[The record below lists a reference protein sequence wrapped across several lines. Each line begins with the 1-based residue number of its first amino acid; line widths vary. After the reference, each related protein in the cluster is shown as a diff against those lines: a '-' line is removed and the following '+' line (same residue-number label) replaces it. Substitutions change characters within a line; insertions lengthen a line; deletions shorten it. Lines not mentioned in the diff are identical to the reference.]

1 MRRFFF
7 AAAVAF
13 AAVWGAERVEAQTP
27 RRVENLTDLHRATFR
42 LRAVDA
48 SGRGRVGT
56 GSLNAL
62 DGGRYLGSTNWHVV
76 DGYVDVVAEF
86 FGDGRPFSVP
96 ARVEWARGD
105 DRPTD
110 CAVVSIQ
117 ADALTAYAPPVVPLA
132 AEGESPRVG
141 DVIISCGCSEA
152 RAPFAFVGYV
162 EDYFGKVARFYPAPK
177 GGQSGSAVLRYYP
190 NDGWRLVGWVTYRVG
205 DERTRS
211 EEQMRGGIVGVD
223 AFYAAL
229 DDGRTR
235 TNFDVSPGKPSP
247 PPGMTWCAFDDSLGA
262 SAAAPLEESATLGT
276 LNGLDGGEILS
287 LDELARDFYAK
298 FDAPSAAEAPPIAF
312 AIGSTDVATKPVAS
326 GTRISVLFYTMNGCV
341 ACRQAEPVAAKFQAQ
356 GRPIRSFNVSNPE
369 GKADA
374 DRRGVLEF
382 PTFVCYRS
390 DDGGASWR
398 EIARFVGVS
407 SDLETRLEQI
417 FSLGAQGGATGP
429 PPSSPSRPSP
439 GDAARRLADLYR
451 DSLRYVPRDGGR
463 SQPSPGT
470 APDPILGGRVVPE
483 TFGLWNV
490 DPDAVQKILD
500 DLWEEKKAA
509 VDERLRRL
517 VVNMVALN
525 GAATFAVVWLALKL
539 FRRKEK
545 E

>member
-1 MRRFFF
+1 M
-7 AAAVAF
+7 
-13 AAVWGAERVEAQTP
+13 
-27 RRVENLTDLHRATFR
+27 
-42 LRAVDA
+42 
-48 SGRGRVGT
+48 
-56 GSLNAL
+56 
-62 DGGRYLGSTNWHVV
+62 
-76 DGYVDVVAEF
+76 
-86 FGDGRPFSVP
+86 
-96 ARVEWARGD
+96 
-105 DRPTD
+105 
-110 CAVVSIQ
+110 
-117 ADALTAYAPPVVPLA
+117 
-132 AEGESPRVG
+132 
-141 DVIISCGCSEA
+141 
-152 RAPFAFVGYV
+152 
-162 EDYFGKVARFYPAPK
+162 
-177 GGQSGSAVLRYYP
+177 
-190 NDGWRLVGWVTYRVG
+190 
-205 DERTRS
+205 
-211 EEQMRGGIVGVD
+211 
-223 AFYAAL
+223 
-229 DDGRTR
+229 
-235 TNFDVSPGKPSP
+235 
-247 PPGMTWCAFDDSLGA
+247 
-262 SAAAPLEESATLGT
+262 
-276 LNGLDGGEILS
+276 NGLDADAEILS

-298 FDAPSAAEAPPIAF
+298 FDAPPATEAPPIAF

-326 GTRISVLFYTMNGCV
+326 GTRISVLFYTTNGCV

-429 PPSSPSRPSP
+429 PPSSPSRPST

-451 DSLRYVPRDGGR
+451 DSLRCVPRDGGR
-463 SQPSPGT
+463 SQPSPGA

>member
-1 MRRFFF
+1 MKRFFF
-7 AAAVAF
+7 ATTLALALAF
-13 AAVWGAERVEAQTP
+13 GGDGAEAQTP

-42 LRAVDA
+42 LRAVDS

-62 DGGRYLGSTNWHVV
+62 DGGRYLGSANWRVV

-110 CAVVSIQ
+110 CAVVSIE
-117 ADALTAYAPPVVPLA
+117 AERLNAYAPPIIPLA
-132 AEGESPRVG
+132 AEGEKPRVG

-162 EDYFGKVARFYPAPK
+162 EDYFGRVARFYPAPK
-177 GGQSGSAVLRYYP
+177 GGQSGSAVLQYYP
-190 NDGWRLVGWVTYRVG
+190 NDGWRLVGWVAYRVG
-205 DERTRS
+205 DERTKS

-223 AFYAAL
+223 AFYDAV
-229 DDGRTR
+229 GGTGSR
-235 TNFDVSPGKPSP
+235 TNFDVSPGTPGP
-247 PPGMTWCAFDDSLGA
+247 PPGMTWRSFDGGA
-262 SAAAPLEESATLGT
+262 STASGEEPATLGT
-276 LNGLDGGEILS
+276 LNGLGDGAEILS
-287 LDELARDFYAK
+287 LEELARDFCAK
-298 FDAPSAAEAPPIAF
+298 FDAPSPTTEDAPPVAF
-312 AIGSTDVATKPVAS
+312 AIGSTDSATEPVAKS
-326 GTRISVLFYTMNGCV
+326 TRISVLFYTMDNCS
-341 ACRQAEPVAAKFQAQ
+341 ACRQAEPIAAKFQAQ
-356 GRPIRSFNVSNPE
+356 GRPINTFNVSDPTS
-369 GKADA
+369 KADA

-398 EIARFVGVS
+398 EIARFVGAAN
-407 SDLETRLEQI
+407 DLETRLEQI

-429 PPSSPSRPSP
+429 SPERSQTSP

-451 DSLRYVPRDGGR
+451 GGFRYVPPGDGER
-463 SQPSPGT
+463 SRTEPGT
-470 APDPILGGRVVPE
+470 GPDPILGGRVVPE
-483 TFGLWNV
+483 TFGLWGL
-490 DPDAVQKILD
+490 DPDAVQKTLND
-500 DLWEEKKAA
+500 FWEERKAA
-509 VDERLRRL
+509 VEERIRRF
-517 VVNMVALN
+517 VVNLVALN

-545 E
+545 